1 MAWPYNSNP
10 YMQPGQFQQPQ
21 SPYGVMPQQP
31 TMQPT
36 MQVVRVNGRGG
47 AEAFS
52 IGPNSSALLLDESG
66 RLVWAVTTD
75 GAGYKTIS
83 PYDIVPHQDA
93 PAPDISGLESRI
105 ARLEGIVSEYSANT
119 PTARKHGKAA
129 ESDDGAD

>member
-10 YMQPGQFQQPQ
+10 YMQQPAAYPQ
-21 SPYGVMPQQP
+21 AQNMYSMTPQQP
-31 TMQPT
+31 V

-47 AEAFS
+47 AEAFA

-93 PAPDISGLESRI
+93 PAPDYSGLESRI
-105 ARLEGIVSEYSANT
+105 ARLEGLMDGYTGNT
-119 PTARKHGKAA
+119 STARKHGKTS
-129 ESDDGAD
+129 EPDGGSD